1 MNTHI
6 GYALGAYM
14 IWGAFPL
21 YWKWLQ
27 HIPALQL
34 LSHRIVWSFVLL
46 FFLLFLRRKW
56 KEFRQNCHDT
66 KQIKLLAIAAL
77 LLSINWLTYVWA
89 VNAGYIVETSLGY
102 FINPLVSVF
111 LGVVFL
117 GERLKRLQWV
127 AIALAGIGVLY
138 LTLKT
143 GSFPWIALT
152 LAFSFGF
159 YGFLKKKTTVGS
171 IQSITFESGILL
183 LPALAYLLYSETQGT
198 AGFLHHDLHT
208 DLLIIGAGIVT
219 TIPLLLFAEAT
230 KHIPLN
236 IIGMLQYSAPTLQ
249 LLIGVW
255 VFHEDF
261 GMHKAIGFGFVWA
274 GLLLFILESVRT
286 HKKRSR

>member
-6 GYALGAYM
+6 GYALGAYI

-27 HIPALQL
+27 HVPALQL

-46 FFLLFLRRKW
+46 FILLFLRHKW
-56 KEFRQNCHDT
+56 KEFKQNCHDT
-66 KQIKLLAIAAL
+66 KQIQLLAVAAL
-77 LLSINWLTYVWA
+77 LLSINWLTYVWG

-111 LGVVFL
+111 LGVIFL

-127 AIALAGIGVLY
+127 AIALAGVGVLY

-183 LPALAYLLYSETQGT
+183 IPALVYLLYSEAQGT
-198 AGFLHHDLHT
+198 AGFLHHDLNT

-219 TIPLLLFAEAT
+219 TVPLLLFAEAT

-236 IIGMLQYSAPTLQ
+236 IIGMLQYSAPTIQ

-261 GMHKAIGFGFVWA
+261 GLHKAIGFGFVWA
-274 GLLLFILESVRT
+274 GLLLFIIEGLRT
-286 HKKRSR
+286 HKKRYS